1 MAHFFVKYPIFLDQ
15 LKDST
20 QIKRN
25 YVKTL
30 DVRHDAKHYRASEG
44 ITGPIKI
51 QFFSI
56 ISFLNESK
64 FYDEEQNELS

>member
-1 MAHFFVKYPIFLDQ
+1 MNVTFFGKYPIFLDQ

-20 QIKRN
+20 QLKHN

-30 DVRHDAKHYRASEG
+30 GVRHDAKHYRASEG

-51 QFFSI
+51 HFFLHN
-56 ISFLNESK
+56 FLFKRIEI
-64 FYDEEQNELS
+64 L